1 MELTL
6 VEKLKAFAM
15 AEARHGI
22 GRERKDLFNEA
33 ADALAE
39 LRLQIEQRDYPCSP
53 HCEGYL
59 RERAMKERAEAAE
72 KRVAELEA
80 LRDNQQ
86 FLMEWIENHFPQVMD
101 EAEHAL
107 AEWDG
112 KP

>member
-6 VEKLKAFAM
+6 VERLHAFAQ

-22 GRERKDLFNEA
+22 GRQRKDLFNEA
-33 ADALAE
+33 AT
-39 LRLQIEQRDYPCSP
+39 RIE
-53 HCEGYL
+53 
-59 RERAMKERAEAAE
+59 K
-72 KRVAELEA
+72 LEA

-112 KP
+112 KS